1 MVYSGGMAIGE
12 SVLAVLRQGP
22 AHGYDVK
29 RKHDLWFPD
38 TRPLAYGQVYA
49 TLARLERDALV
60 EVLEIRSGGGPER
73 TVYALTA
80 AGEQRLAAW
89 LADPAPVAGTGVDEI
104 VRKTVAALRTGDDP
118 APFLAL
124 QRAAHLGRMRE
135 LMAGGAPAADPAARL
150 ARDHLIAH
158 LDADLRWLDLAV
170 ERVRSGEAP
179 PVRRLVPEPQ
189 EATS

>member
-1 MVYSGGMAIGE
+1 MAIGE

-29 RKHDLWFPD
+29 REHDLWFPD

-60 EVLEIRSGGGPER
+60 EVLETRSDGGPER

-80 AGEQRLAAW
+80 GGEQRLAAW

-135 LMAGGAPAADPAARL
+135 LMAGAAPAADPAARL

-179 PVRRLVPEPQ
+179 PVRRFVPEPQ